1 MHKLRGAIRQRL
13 MTSMTG
19 RSVVDAKQVAAMVV
33 PIVRRMAREGAQL
46 TKQEEK
52 ALVEDMIDEV
62 LGLGPLERLL
72 QDPNV
77 TEIMVNGP
85 FKVFVERN
93 GVKQLS
99 GRRFDDL
106 NHLRVIIQK
115 LVRSGNYRLDE
126 SQPYVDLSLSNGS
139 RVNIVIAP
147 VGYGGPYITI
157 RKFGRSFN
165 SVNDL
170 VANGTL
176 SRPMAFFLCSC
187 IKGRINIMF
196 SGATGSGKTTTME
209 VLSEYIPKQER
220 IVIIEDT
227 VELQLRQDHV
237 VRLLTRGKNLEGRGE
252 ITARELLNNCLRMR
266 PSRILLGEIRGAEA
280 LEYLQVLS
288 SGHDGS
294 LAIIHAAS
302 PEDVAA
308 RLETLVLFAGMNLP
322 VSAIRAQVAS
332 GLNLIVQQVQLPDG
346 SRKISRITEVVGLD
360 DGGRLVF
367 QDIYRW
373 ELLGPGTDGNV
384 SGRFVATGWVPR
396 FLNKVTDNS
405 GIKLPQDLF
414 EPEKDVDSLLRTGD
428 ESGGFKIISGKLS

>member
-1 MHKLRGAIRQRL
+1 MHNLRGAMRQRL
-13 MTSMTG
+13 LAALAG
-19 RSVVDAKQVAAMVV
+19 RDMVDAQQVTAMVV
-33 PIVRRMAREGAQL
+33 PLVRRMVKEGAHL
-46 TKQEEK
+46 TQDEEK
-52 ALVEDMIDEV
+52 TLIEDMIDELV
-62 LGLGPLERLL
+62 GLGPLERLI
-72 QDPNV
+72 QDPGI

-85 FKVFVERN
+85 FKIFVERN

-99 GRRFDDL
+99 ARKFDNL

-115 LVRSGNYRLDE
+115 LTRSGNYRLDE
-126 SQPYVDLSLSNGS
+126 SSPYVDLSLSNGS
-139 RVNIVIAP
+139 RVNIVIPP

-157 RKFGRSFN
+157 RKFGRGFKSI
-165 SVNDL
+165 NDL

-176 SRPMAFFLCSC
+176 SRPMAFFLCAC

-196 SGATGSGKTTTME
+196 SGATGSGKTTTLE

-252 ITARELLNNCLRMR
+252 ISARELLNNCLRMR

-280 LEYLQVLS
+280 LEYLQVMN
-288 SGHDGS
+288 SGHSGS

-346 SRKISRITEVVGLD
+346 SRKISRITEVAGLD
-360 DGGRLVF
+360 NGGRLVF

-373 ELLGPGTDGNV
+373 ELLGTGSDGTLT
-384 SGRFVATGWVPR
+384 GRFVATGSLPG

-405 GIKLPQDLF
+405 GIKLPMDLF
-414 EPEKDVDSLLRTGD
+414 EPEKDGDSLLRTGD